1 MNSPHIHIPYSKFP
15 EYRDFIRQRTLNL
28 EVYFSGDVMDC
39 MTRDDLLTLKKDLDY
54 EPSLSFHAPFMDL
67 SPGAVDSKARTVT
80 MERFQHVFDIA
91 EVLKPKA
98 VVFHSGYEK
107 WKYALNTDLWIEKS
121 LLTWHPLN
129 RRAEDMGVKIAIENI
144 FEDEPG
150 SLRLLM
156 EAMGRPNFGI
166 CFDTG
171 HCNLFSRVDL
181 GLWMEALNP
190 FILELHIHDNTG
202 ASDQHLPVGDG
213 SFDFERF
220 FAILK
225 NRDCIKTIEAH
236 SAESVM
242 KSLAGLKKFL

>member
-1 MNSPHIHIPYSKFP
+1 VTSPHVHIPYSKFP
-15 EYRDFIRQRTLNL
+15 EYRDFIRERALDL
-28 EVYFSGDVMDC
+28 EIYFSGDVMDHIS
-39 MTRDDLLTLKKDLDY
+39 RDDVVSLKKDLDY
-54 EPSLSFHAPFMDL
+54 GPSLSFHAPFMDL

-80 MERFQHVFDIA
+80 MERFQHILDIA
-91 EVLKPKA
+91 EILEPKA

-121 LLTWHPLN
+121 LRTWQPLN
-129 RRAEDMGVKIAIENI
+129 KRAEEMGVKIAIENI
-144 FEDEPG
+144 FEDDPA

-156 EAMGRPNFGI
+156 EAMGRQNFGV

-181 GLWMEALNP
+181 GGWMEDLNP
-190 FILELHIHDNTG
+190 YILELHIHDNTG
-202 ASDQHLPVGDG
+202 TSDQHLPVGEG
-213 SFDFERF
+213 SFDFARF
-220 FAILK
+220 FGLLK

-236 SAESVM
+236 SADSVM